1 MRGAVEDHDKKWLQV
16 KGCCFRRETNQ
27 VWPGACL
34 SCRSITDF
42 GWRCTCHSRQ
52 AMPER
57 ALLTSCSSCLTRPP
71 TYVSFAQPDGDI
83 VFARTFILTLTRT
96 RARRRL
102 SPNSPQNRRLLARRF
117 SRAARWTHKASAE
130 IWSSSN
136 PQWLIFNPAIKI
148 SPPVFVG
155 SPLSACFSVDPEV
168 VGRRPPFCFARDSL
182 ILQTNLRQA
191 HECGDIIPKIDLHLW
206 AALEIDDRSYCC
218 LCDSTRRQ
226 RDDYTVADMVLPVIG
241 LSLGGH
247 RLLNMAGEFAGK

>member
-155 SPLSACFSVDPEV
+155 SPLSACFSVDPV
-168 VGRRPPFCFARDSL
+168 PALRLFWFDMTRATAIDTGSR
-182 ILQTNLRQA
+182 IQTPRNNV
-191 HECGDIIPKIDLHLW
+191 H
-206 AALEIDDRSYCC
+206 
-218 LCDSTRRQ
+218 
-226 RDDYTVADMVLPVIG
+226 
-241 LSLGGH
+241 
-247 RLLNMAGEFAGK
+247 GKEEPDQPAQDHQEG